1 MKRNL
6 NITAIILSLIICCLI
21 LSGCH
26 FPKPWQKPAPTETP
40 AVITEQ
46 QDSEE
51 DTLIQNNFGG
61 TSGSGEENTMIQNNS
76 EGAADSA
83 DDTMIHNNSGS
94 SATPVPQDN
103 EDLPMISNPG
113 RSSVSYPKTASL
125 DFRSSSAISGTN
137 AQIQRPTA
145 APNNDNG
152 VMIVNDH
159 TITYQEAP
167 AIIQKSVPSGQ
178 LEPLS
183 YIPPQTLGN
192 NQSIT
197 FAPGATS
204 AIVRGYVTPGNTLSY
219 NFYAFANQNCLVL
232 LSSDSGTSVLSISDN
247 YGNVFLDASQRQT
260 SFSMYLPRT
269 TTYYINIHS
278 QGYSENVTI
287 QIFIPARVT
296 IPQGRYSTVLS
307 GTLSPYSVVS
317 YTAYMYAGQTARID
331 DYSGAKPNSFL
342 RISGLQTGLVYMDYT
357 AYSPSWY
364 SVVPTTQDYLIEV
377 ISMDQPSNYQLTVD
391 IR

>member
-6 NITAIILSLIICCLI
+6 NLIVMILCLSLCCLI

-26 FPKPWQKPAPTETP
+26 FPKTGEKTAPTEPP
-40 AVITEQ
+40 AVNENQPGTE
-46 QDSEE
+46 EE
-51 DTLIQNNFGG
+51 PMIQNNFGG
-61 TSGSGEENTMIQNNS
+61 SSGSGEDGTMIQNNFEGSPNTGEDTMIQNNS
-76 EGAADSA
+76 
-83 DDTMIHNNSGS
+83 NSS
-94 SATPVPQDN
+94 NTPVPQND
-103 EDLPMISNPG
+103 EEPPMITNPG
-113 RSSVSYPKTASL
+113 RSSIDLPKTASL
-125 DFRSSSAISGTN
+125 SFLSSSALSDVN
-137 AQIQRPTA
+137 AQIQRPTKD
-145 APNNDNG
+145 PNDNLT
-152 VMIVNDH
+152 IVNDH
-159 TITYQEAP
+159 TITYPEQP
-167 AIIQKSVPSGQ
+167 SIIQKSVPSGQ

-192 NQSIT
+192 NQSIS

-204 AIVRGYVTPGNTLSY
+204 AVVSGYVNAGSTLSY
-219 NFYAFANQNCLVL
+219 NFYAFANQNFLVL

-247 YGNVFLDASQRQT
+247 YGNVFLDAGQQQT

-269 TTYYINIHS
+269 TTYYINVHS

-296 IPQGRYSTVLS
+296 IPQGQTSTVLR

-331 DYSGAKPNSFL
+331 DYSGAQPNSFL
-342 RISGLQTGLVYMDYT
+342 RISGMQTGMVYMDYNM
-357 AYSPSWY
+357 YSPSWY

-391 IR
+391 VR